1 MSFFQ
6 ALILGIVQGLTEFL
20 PISSSAHLVLVP
32 YLLNWSFPAEQI
44 FPFDVL
50 VQWGTLIAVI
60 LYFWKDLVSILKA
73 FFKGLIEKKP
83 FKDPE
88 ARLGWYLILAT
99 IPAGIAG
106 VLIKSQVEAA
116 FSSPRVTAL
125 FLLLT
130 AALLVLA
137 DQVGKRTRQMEEM
150 TWLDA
155 LWIGVF
161 QAISIFPGVSR
172 SGSTIAGGMTRQFDR
187 SSSARFSFL
196 MSIPVMLG
204 AGIVSTKDLLRVP
217 NLSSFLPVLLI
228 GFITA
233 AIVGY
238 LSIHWLLQFIKRQ
251 KFWGFA
257 VYCALLAMGVLLFGA
272 LHPAVA
278 SAQTTPA
285 ATAAVSLP
293 TDSQN
298 TQPVVL
304 QVQMSSSLYWLAP
317 TASSCAANL
326 ADFPIVFD
334 TVDSA
339 SVPTAA
345 DTVQLRWGAPASLPQ
360 PAYQLGSETL
370 VVAVNSANPL
380 QSLNKTTLQ
389 KIFSGQITSWS
400 ELQKAC
406 PDCFSA
412 ALPDSLSAQ
421 NISFGVYPSE
431 QDVEAFFRQALLDG
445 RPDPAGAG
453 LLVPNVEMMRD
464 TLSTN
469 VATIGPLP
477 EHAITEGIK
486 ALSITDADPAALT
499 APVLAIA
506 PGTLSASTQIWLK
519 CIEKGLNP

>member
-1 MSFFQ
+1 MNFLQ

-60 LYFWKDLVSILKA
+60 LYFWKDLVAILKA
-73 FFKGLIEKKP
+73 FFKGLIEKTP

-106 VLIKSQVEAA
+106 ILIKDQVEAA
-116 FSSPRVTAL
+116 FSSPRATAL

-137 DQVGKRTRQMEEM
+137 DQVGKRTRQMEDM

-161 QAISIFPGVSR
+161 QAVSIFPGVSR

-204 AGIVSTKDLLRVP
+204 AGIVSTKDLLQIS
-217 NLSSFLPVLLI
+217 NLGSFLPVLLV
-228 GFITA
+228 GFIAA

-251 KFWGFA
+251 KFWIFA
-257 VYCALLAMGVLLFGA
+257 VYCALLAVGVLLFGA
-272 LHPAVA
+272 LHPTAA

-293 TDSQN
+293 SGTEIA
-298 TQPVVL
+298 QPVL
-304 QVQMSSSLYWLAP
+304 QVQTSSSLYWLAP
-317 TASSCAANL
+317 TASSCAVNL

-380 QSLNKTTLQ
+380 QSLNKATLQ
-389 KIFSGQITSWS
+389 KIFSGQIISWS
-400 ELQKAC
+400 ELQKTC

-431 QDVEAFFRQALLDG
+431 QDVETLFRQALLAG

-469 VATIGPLP
+469 AAAIGPLP
-477 EHAITEGIK
+477 SRAVAEGIK
-486 ALSITDADPAALT
+486 AISITDADPAALT

-506 PGTLSASTQIWLK
+506 PGTLSATTQTWLK

>member
-1 MSFFQ
+1 MNFFQ

-32 YLLNWSFPAEQI
+32 YLLNWSFPTEQI
-44 FPFDVL
+44 FPFDVF

-60 LYFWKDLVSILKA
+60 LYFWKDLVTILKA
-73 FFKGLIEKKP
+73 FFKGLIEKTP
-83 FKDPE
+83 FQDPE

-106 VLIKSQVEAA
+106 LLIKDQVEAA
-116 FSSPRVTAL
+116 FSSPRTTAL

-137 DQVGKRTRQMEEM
+137 DQVGKRTRQMEDM

-204 AGIVSTKDLLRVP
+204 AGIVSTKDLLNVP
-217 NLSSFLPVLLI
+217 NLGSFLPVLLV
-228 GFITA
+228 GFIAA
-233 AIVGY
+233 AIIGY

-257 VYCALLAMGVLLFGA
+257 VYCALLAIGVLLFGA
-272 LHPAVA
+272 IHPAEV
-278 SAQTTPA
+278 SAQTIPT
-285 ATAAVSLP
+285 ATAAVIFP
-293 TDSQN
+293 ARTEA
-298 TQPVVL
+298 TQPVL
-304 QVQMSSSLYWLAP
+304 QVQISSSLYWLAP
-317 TASSCAANL
+317 TTSSCAANIS
-326 ADFPIVFD
+326 DFPIVFD

-339 SVPTAA
+339 TVPTASS
-345 DTVQLRWGAPASLPQ
+345 TIQLRWGAPESLSQ
-360 PAYQLGSETL
+360 PSYQLGSETL

-380 QSLNKTTLQ
+380 QSLNKETLQ
-389 KIFSGQITSWS
+389 KIFSGQIDTWTD
-400 ELQKAC
+400 LQNLC

-412 ALPDSLSAQ
+412 ALPDSLTAQ
-421 NISFGVYPSE
+421 AISFGVYPTE
-431 QDVEAFFRQALLDG
+431 QDVETLFRRTLLG
-445 RPDPAGAG
+445 GHPDPAGKG

-469 VATIGPLP
+469 IATIGPLP
-477 EHAITEGIK
+477 SHAVVDGIK
-486 ALSITDADPAALT
+486 TITLSDADPTSLT

-506 PGTLSASTQIWLK
+506 PGTLTESAQVWLK
-519 CIEKGLNP
+519 CIEKEQNP